1 MGFGD
6 LWLLRDGQKT
16 LTLKHQTFSALRWTT
31 FAMVGKSGLQFAQ
44 MVVLARLLAP
54 ADFGLM
60 AMVLAT
66 MAFVQVFADLG
77 VSNAI
82 IHHQNISPNQMSS
95 LYWLSVVVGAGLMLA
110 LMAFSG
116 GLGALMFNRPDL
128 QPILI
133 SISASILAVAAG
145 QQLKVMAEKSLRF
158 AILAKIEIAAA
169 LAGFIAAICWAWISP
184 SVYALVAGV
193 LTNGVVQTLLLWL
206 LAADGWRPALR
217 LRLSEIRPFL
227 KFGGY
232 IMANNLIN
240 SFNAQADV
248 LIAGRLFPA
257 ATLGVYSLTRSLSLN
272 VAGAI
277 NPVITRVGLPVMAK
291 AQHDRAFLKSIY
303 LKTMRMTAS
312 INFPIYIALAV
323 FSEEAVLLIFGSK
336 WIESAPLLTYLA
348 IWGMLRS
355 CGNPVGSL
363 LLAVGRADL
372 QFKWNL
378 ALLFAVTPALW
389 AGATFGIAGLAIA
402 QTALMASLLM
412 PTWYFLV
419 WPFCGARAAEY
430 AQTML
435 GPMVAALLAVS
446 LACFAVSSLSEALW
460 RLFGAVLVAVPA
472 YLLLSYVFNREWLL
486 AVRQLI
492 FVNEK

>member
-1 MGFGD
+1 MGFRD
-6 LWLLRDGQKT
+6 LWLLRDGKKT
-16 LTLKHQTFSALRWTT
+16 LTLRHQTFSALRWTT

-44 MVVLARLLAP
+44 MVLLARLLAP

-60 AMVLAT
+60 AMVVVIIT
-66 MAFVQVFADLG
+66 FVQVFADLG

-95 LYWLSVVVGAGLMLA
+95 LYWLSVVVGACFMLTLMV
-110 LMAFSG
+110 FSG
-116 GLGALMFNRPDL
+116 GLGSLMFNRPDL
-128 QPILI
+128 QPVLI
-133 SISASILAVAAG
+133 SVSLSILSVAAG

-169 LAGFIAAICWAWISP
+169 LAGFITAICWAWLSP

-193 LTNGVVQTLLLWL
+193 LINGLVQTLLLWL
-206 LAADGWRPALR
+206 FAADGWRPAFR

-227 KFGGY
+227 RFGSY

-257 ATLGVYSLTRSLSLN
+257 ATLGVYSLPRSLSLN

-277 NPVITRVGLPVMAK
+277 NPVVTRVGLPVMAK
-291 AQHDRAFLKSIY
+291 AQHDKAFLKSIY

-312 INFPIYIALAV
+312 INFPIYISLAI
-323 FSEEAVLLIFGSK
+323 FSEEVVLLIFGSK
-336 WIESAPLLTYLA
+336 WIESAELLTYLA

-355 CGNPVGSL
+355 CGNSVGSL
-363 LLAVGRADL
+363 LLAVGKVNL

-378 ALLFAVTPALW
+378 ALVFVVAPVLW
-389 AGATFGIAGLAIA
+389 AGAHFGITGLAVTYA
-402 QTALMASLLM
+402 TLMATLM
-412 PTWYFLV
+412 IPAWYFLV
-419 WPFCGARAAEY
+419 WPHCGARAVEY
-430 AQTML
+430 AQSIL
-435 GPMVAALLAVS
+435 APLVAAVLAVCMAYLAVS
-446 LACFAVSSLSEALW
+446 CLTAALW
-460 RLFGAVLVAVPA
+460 RLVGAALVAVPA
-472 YLLLSYVFNREWLL
+472 YLIFSYVFNREWLL

-492 FVNEK
+492 IGK